1 MLFKIVR
8 KNIFTK
14 KRDQLT
20 FAFADSFLN
29 LYKFKLVMHKL
40 LIEKEYHYSIL
51 NNNVT
56 DLTNLKRITEDH
68 QQNIQ
73 NIFDSYSINH
83 KNLYSSQK
91 MCFMNLSTVTLS
103 YKAFIELL
111 KYIHEQ
117 KEEDINN
124 IIRDI
129 IEFDYKDE
137 ELNSNLIKLRDEWR
151 DAFNPE
157 VLNSNSEPLQ
167 ELNIIDKI
175 NLEANKR
182 VLDIMNIL

>member
-1 MLFKIVR
+1 MKFKIVR

-14 KRDQLT
+14 NQ
-20 FAFADSFLN
+20 FIFADSLIN
-29 LYKFKLVMHKL
+29 LYKFKLDIDKL

-56 DLTNLKRITEDH
+56 DLINLNKITKDH
-68 QQNIQ
+68 KQNMQ
-73 NIFDSYSINH
+73 TLFTKYEINY
-83 KNLYSSQK
+83 KNLYVPQK

-103 YKAFIELL
+103 YRAFIELL

-124 IIRDI
+124 IIRDV
-129 IEFDYKDE
+129 IEIEYKDDD
-137 ELNSNLIKLRDEWR
+137 LNRNLIKLRDEWR
-151 DAFNPE
+151 DAFAPE
-157 VLNSNSEPLQ
+157 VLNELSEPLHQ
-167 ELNIIDKI
+167 LSIVDKI

-182 VLDIMNIL
+182 LLDIMI